1 MNKSLEMQK
10 KKKMEQHFKNDTLKK
25 KQRYIFFLIETH
37 FSKID
42 KKI

>member
-25 KQRYIFFLIETH
+25 TTIHFFLIETH

-42 KKI
+42 KNI